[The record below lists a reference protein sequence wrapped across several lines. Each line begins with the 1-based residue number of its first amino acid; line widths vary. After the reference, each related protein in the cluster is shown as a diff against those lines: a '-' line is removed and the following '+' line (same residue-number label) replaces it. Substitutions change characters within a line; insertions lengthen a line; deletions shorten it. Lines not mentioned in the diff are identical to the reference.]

1 MNNDN
6 YLNFFLERGLSYL
19 QKNFDANL
27 VTQTNHRDS
36 RSGSGI
42 SPSVC
47 CWVWTQIHEGD
58 SNLLPENLLWALL
71 FLKVYKTETI
81 HASIVETDAKNFRE
95 KVFKV
100 IELISSLSEDIV
112 SKLSFYYYH

>member
-1 MNNDN
+1 MIIILISF
-6 YLNFFLERGLSYL
+6 LNAVCHILK
-19 QKNFDANL
+19 KNDANL
-27 VTQTNHRDS
+27 VTQTNHRDF
-36 RSGSGI
+36 RSGFGI

-47 CWVWTQIHEGD
+47 CWVWTQIHEED
-58 SNLLPENLLWALL
+58 SNLLPEYLLWALL

-81 HASIVETDAKNFRE
+81 HALIVETDAKKFRE

-112 SKLSFYYYH
+112 SKLSY